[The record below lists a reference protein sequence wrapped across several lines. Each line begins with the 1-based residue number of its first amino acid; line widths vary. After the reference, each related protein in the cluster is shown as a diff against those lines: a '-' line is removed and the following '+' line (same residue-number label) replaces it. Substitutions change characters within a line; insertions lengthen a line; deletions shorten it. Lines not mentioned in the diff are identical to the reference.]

1 MKSWWV
7 ILFSLTLGAAQAQT
21 SEKQFIRQLFDSSL
35 VHGQSWPM
43 LEHLCK
49 KIGHRLSGSPQAQQA
64 VLYTR
69 TQMLKL
75 GFDSVWLQPV
85 MVPVWVRGPKETAYL
100 LINKRTPGG
109 LIQQQKIAVEVLAL
123 GGSVATP
130 PGGLQ
135 APVIEVAGIEALKKM
150 RPEEVQN
157 KIVFLNEAFDPRH
170 ISTFESYGHCVANRA
185 WGAKEAGVKGAAGVI
200 VRSMTHRIDAFPH
213 TGAMQYAE
221 GGRKIPAAAI
231 STLHAEQLSKLLKEK
246 NEVLLY
252 LEMHCESRPDTLSYN
267 VVGQINGSSPNAR
280 ILAVGGHLDS
290 WDVGE
295 GAHDDGVGCIHSI
308 EALRLLKANGYKPKN
323 HLRAIMF
330 MNEENG
336 LRGALEYARLAEV
349 NNENHLA
356 AIESDRGGFSPRAF
370 TVEADSALIAGLQP
384 WVPLLSPYG
393 INSIEAGGSGA
404 DVGRLRG
411 KSELLMGFV
420 PDSQRYFDYHHAAS
434 DVLEAVNKRE
444 LELGSAAI
452 ASLLYLIDQR

>member
-1 MKSWWV
+1 MKNWWV
-7 ILFSLTLGAAQAQT
+7 ILFSLLLVTAQAQQ

-35 VHGQSWPM
+35 VKGQSWPM

-69 TQMLKL
+69 SQMLKL

-85 MVPVWVRGPKETAYL
+85 IVPVWVRGPKETAYI

-123 GGSVATP
+123 GGSVATG

-135 APVIEVAGIEALKKM
+135 AQVIEVAGIEALKKM

-170 ISTFESYGHCVANRA
+170 IHTFESYGHCVANRA
-185 WGAKEAGVKGAAGVI
+185 WGAKEAGAKGAAGVI
-200 VRSMTHRIDAFPH
+200 VRSMTHRIDAYPH
-213 TGAMQYAE
+213 TGSMQYAE

-246 NEVLLY
+246 NEVLMY

-280 ILAVGGHLDS
+280 IIAVGGHLDS

-295 GAHDDGVGCIHSI
+295 GAHDDGVGCVHSI

-336 LRGALEYARLAEV
+336 LRGAVEYARLAEV
-349 NNENHLA
+349 NQENHLA
-356 AIESDRGGFSPRAF
+356 AIESDRGGFSPRSF
-370 TVEADSALIAGLQP
+370 NVEADSNVIAGLQV

-393 INSIEAGGSGA
+393 INSIQAGGSGA
-404 DVGRLRG
+404 DVGRLKG

-452 ASLLYLIDQR
+452 AALLYLIDQR

>member
-7 ILFSLTLGAAQAQT
+7 ILFSLVLGTAQAQQ

-35 VHGQSWPM
+35 VQGQSWPM

-69 TQMLKL
+69 SQMLKL

-85 MVPVWVRGPKETAYL
+85 MVPVWVRGPKEKAYL
-100 LINKRTPGG
+100 LVNKRTAGG
-109 LIQQQKIAVEVLAL
+109 YTQQQKIPVEVLAL
-123 GGSVATP
+123 GGSIATP
-130 PGGLQ
+130 PNGLQ
-135 APVIEVAGIEALKKM
+135 AQVIEVAGLEALKKM
-150 RPEEVQN
+150 KPEEVQN
-157 KIVFLNEAFDPRH
+157 KIVFLNEAFDPRF

-185 WGAKEAGVKGAAGVI
+185 WGAKEAGAKGAAGVI

-213 TGAMQYAE
+213 TGAMQYDE

-231 STLHAEQLSKLLKEK
+231 STLHAEKLSKLLKEK
-246 NEVLLY
+246 NEVQLY
-252 LEMHCESRPDTLSYN
+252 LEMQCESRPDTLSYN
-267 VVGQINGSSPNAR
+267 VIGQINGSSPDAR
-280 ILAVGGHLDS
+280 IIAVGGHLDS

-295 GAHDDGVGCIHSI
+295 GAHDDGVGCVHSI

-336 LRGALEYARLAEV
+336 LRGATECARLAEV
-349 NNENHLA
+349 NKEDHLA

-452 ASLLYLIDQR
+452 AALLYLIDQR